1 MLSVL
6 FHKTSPA
13 SALRTAALGP
23 SQLRLPTGRLLSAP
37 CSFRPRTSDAPWTSP
52 YTFNREPSVG
62 FNNE

>member
-23 SQLRLPTGRLLSAP
+23 SQLHLPTVRLFSTS
-37 CSFRPRTSDAPWTSP
+37 CSFQPRTSDVALTSP
-52 YTFNREPSVG
+52 YTLNSEPSVG
-62 FNNE
+62 FHNE